1 MALIA
6 QNHLQF
12 IIEVALIIYT
22 GVIFVINF
30 VPISLSAVLFA
41 SMVLGVGLTLLFGL
55 DVGML
60 FLSFS
65 QSEFSHP
72 LGPLALLAFVTALA
86 AFPMMEKAGIN
97 VRGLK
102 TFVYILI
109 VLITIFGGLVHRS
122 FLLLWLLGL
131 LLGFFII
138 SKSFRQKSILT
149 FKRILLFA
157 SVTIAGFGALEWLSE
172 ILNMPVFSP
181 LLRIARLEENAVPSI
196 KLVLKNTTLL
206 GHLPSSSYWSTSNGF
221 GDGYIS
227 LPISMILMFGLP
239 FPIFYGLLVN
249 KKDVVDYFLPGT
261 FGYAYDFGY
270 VTLFFLLLWCVGVI
284 ILGFKMLSIYQEKR
298 ENGNRSYLG
307 REALL
312 IGSLTAFIAQALVG
326 LFMIN
331 RTING
336 MALLTFIF
344 LSALVVANIVTVKK
358 DEKYIK

>member
-12 IIEVALIIYT
+12 IIEVAIIIYT

-30 VPISLSAVLFA
+30 VPISLSAVLFG

-72 LGPLALLAFVTALA
+72 LGPIALLGFVTALA
-86 AFPMMEKAGIN
+86 AFPMMEKVGIN

-102 TFVYILI
+102 TFVYIFI

-122 FLLLWLLGL
+122 FLFLWLLGL
-131 LLGFFII
+131 LIGYFII
-138 SKSFRQKSILT
+138 SKSFRQKSVLT
-149 FKRILLFA
+149 LKRILIFA
-157 SVTIAGFGALEWLSE
+157 AVTLAGFGALEWLSE
-172 ILNMPVFSP
+172 LLKMPVFSP
-181 LLRIARLEENAVPSI
+181 LLRIARLEENAVPSL
-196 KLVLKNTTLL
+196 KMVLKNTTLF
-206 GHLPSSSYWSTSNGF
+206 GHLPTSSYWPSSTGF

-227 LPISMILMFGLP
+227 LPISMVLMFALP
-239 FPIFYGLLVN
+239 FPVFYGLLVN

-270 VTLFFLLLWCVGVI
+270 VTLFFLLIWCIGVI
-284 ILGFKMLSIYQEKR
+284 LIGFKILSIYREKR

-307 REALL
+307 KEALL

-326 LFMIN
+326 LFIIN

-336 MALLTFIF
+336 MALVTFIF
-344 LSALVVANIVTVKK
+344 LSALIVSNIITVKK